1 MRTIKK
7 FVKMTW
13 RIVKDIFNN
22 RKSRKFIRK
31 MMRFIIISL
40 LYASIDVGTIEKID
54 HIMQWTKY
62 F

>member
-1 MRTIKK
+1 
-7 FVKMTW
+7 MTW